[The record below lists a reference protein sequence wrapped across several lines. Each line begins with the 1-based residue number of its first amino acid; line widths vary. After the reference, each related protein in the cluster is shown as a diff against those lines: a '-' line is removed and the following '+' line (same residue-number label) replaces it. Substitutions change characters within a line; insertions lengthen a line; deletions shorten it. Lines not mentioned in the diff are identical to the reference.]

1 MKKVH
6 RIEDYF
12 TIKYKH
18 KIFFTENVFSRN
30 NKILENILE
39 IDTNSKALIVIDEGV
54 VANDSNLLS
63 SITEYFKSASIVSMC
78 EVIDGGESVKNNL
91 DTLMNLL
98 SLIDKNRIDRRS
110 YLIGIGGGAT
120 LDITGFAAAIAH
132 RGIRYIRIPTTILAQ
147 CDSGVGI
154 KNGLNLFGKKNF
166 IGTFYPPIAVIN
178 DFNFLNSLSQR
189 DKRSGL
195 AEVVKI
201 ALIKDRALFEQVQ
214 QLSDRLASFEPA
226 AIKSVIIKCA
236 QLHFDHIVNGGDPFE
251 TGNSKPL
258 DFGHWSAHKLEQI
271 SNFKIKH
278 GEAVA
283 AGIAIDTLYSANIGL
298 IKPATAKII
307 IDQLIKIGFQIYYPE
322 LETKDSNGKL
332 IIMEGLD
339 EFREHLGGTLSI
351 TLLKGIGKSI
361 EVNDIHLDLVEKSLN
376 QLKNYC

>member
-1 MKKVH
+1 MKNVH

-12 TIKYKH
+12 TIKYRH
-18 KIFFTENVFSRN
+18 KIFFTENVFSQEN
-30 NKILENILE
+30 YILKNILE
-39 IDTNSKALIVIDEGV
+39 KDANSKALIVIDNGV
-54 VANDSNLLS
+54 VENNNTLLS
-63 SITEYFKSASIVSMC
+63 SIAEYFNSVSIVSKC
-78 EVIDGGESVKNNL
+78 VTITGGEAIKNNL
-91 DTLMNLL
+91 DKLIKVL
-98 SLIDKNRIDRRS
+98 SLIDKNHIDRHS
-110 YLIGIGGGAT
+110 YLIGIGGGAV

-132 RGIRYIRIPTTILAQ
+132 RGIRYIRIPTTTLAQ

-201 ALIKDRALFEQVQ
+201 ALIKNKKLFEEVQ
-214 QLSDRLASFEPA
+214 LLSDRLNSFEPSA
-226 AIKSVIIKCA
+226 MKSVIIKCA

-271 SNFKIKH
+271 SKFKIKH

-283 AGIAIDTLYSANIGL
+283 AGIAIDTLYSANIGF
-298 IKPATAKII
+298 IKPTTAKTI
-307 IDQLIKIGFQIYYPE
+307 IDQLIKLGFQIYYPE
-322 LETKDSNGKL
+322 IEIKDSNGKL
-332 IIMEGLD
+332 IILEGLD
-339 EFREHLGGTLSI
+339 EFREHLGGKLSI

-361 EVNDIHLDLVEKSLN
+361 QVNNIQLDLVEKSLN
-376 QLKNYC
+376 QLRNYC

>member
-1 MKKVH
+1 MKNVH

-12 TIKYKH
+12 TIKYRH
-18 KIFFTENVFSRN
+18 KIFFTENVFSQEN
-30 NKILENILE
+30 YILKNILE
-39 IDTNSKALIVIDEGV
+39 KDANSKALIVIDNGV
-54 VANDSNLLS
+54 VENNNTLLS
-63 SITEYFKSASIVSMC
+63 SIAEYFNSVSIVSKC
-78 EVIDGGESVKNNL
+78 VTITGGEAIKNNL
-91 DTLMNLL
+91 DKLIKVL
-98 SLIDKNRIDRRS
+98 SLIDKNHIDRHS
-110 YLIGIGGGAT
+110 YLIGIGGGAV

-132 RGIRYIRIPTTILAQ
+132 RGIRYIRIPTTTLAQ

-201 ALIKDRALFEQVQ
+201 ALIKNKKLFEEVQ
-214 QLSDRLASFEPA
+214 LLSDRLNSFEPSA
-226 AIKSVIIKCA
+226 MKSVIIKCA

-271 SNFKIKH
+271 SKFKIKH

-283 AGIAIDTLYSANIGL
+283 AGIAIDTLYSANIGF
-298 IKPATAKII
+298 IKPTTAKTI
-307 IDQLIKIGFQIYYPE
+307 IDQLIKLGFQIYYPE
-322 LETKDSNGKL
+322 IEIKDSNGKL
-332 IIMEGLD
+332 IILEGLD
-339 EFREHLGGTLSI
+339 EFREHLGGNLSI

-361 EVNDIHLDLVEKSLN
+361 QVNNIQLDLVEKSLN
-376 QLKNYC
+376 QLRNYC

>member
-1 MKKVH
+1 MKNVH

-18 KIFFTENVFSRN
+18 KIIFTENVFSQD
-30 NKILENILE
+30 NKILKKILE
-39 IDTNSKALIVIDEGV
+39 KDANSKALIVIDKGIVE
-54 VANDSNLLS
+54 NDINLLS
-63 SITEYFKSASIVSMC
+63 SITEYFKSVSVVFMHA
-78 EVIDGGESVKNNL
+78 VIPGGEAVKNNL
-91 DTLMNLL
+91 DHLMDIL
-98 SLIDKNRIDRRS
+98 SLIDKNHIDRRS
-110 YLIGIGGGAT
+110 YLIGIGGGAV

-166 IGTFYPPIAVIN
+166 IGSFYPPIAVIN
-178 DFNFLNSLSQR
+178 DFNFLNLLSPR

-201 ALIKDRALFEQVQ
+201 ALIKDKELFEQVQ
-214 QLSDRLASFEPA
+214 RLSDRLASFELS

-236 QLHFDHIVNGGDPFE
+236 QLHYDHIVNGGDPLE

-283 AGIAIDTLYSANIGL
+283 VGIAIDTLYSANIGL
-298 IKPATAKII
+298 IKSATAKTII
-307 IDQLIKIGFQIYYPE
+307 NQLIKLGFQIYYPE

-361 EVNDIHLDLVEKSLN
+361 EANNIELDLVEKSLR

>member
-1 MKKVH
+1 MKNVH

-12 TIKYKH
+12 TIKYTH
-18 KIFFTENVFSRN
+18 KIFFTENVFSQEN
-30 NKILENILE
+30 YILKNILE
-39 IDTNSKALIVIDEGV
+39 KDANSKALIVMDNGV
-54 VANDSNLLS
+54 VENNEPLLP
-63 SITEYFKSASIVSMC
+63 SIEEYFKSISTSAKCIT
-78 EVIDGGESVKNNL
+78 IPGGESVKNNL
-91 DTLMNLL
+91 DQLMNVL
-98 SLIDKNRIDRRS
+98 SLIDKNHIDRHS
-110 YLIGIGGGAT
+110 YLIGIGGGAV

-132 RGIRYIRIPTTILAQ
+132 RGIRYIRLPTTVLAQ

-201 ALIKDRALFEQVQ
+201 ALIKDKTLFEEIQS
-214 QLSDRLASFEPA
+214 LSNRLNAFEPSA
-226 AIKSVIIKCA
+226 MKSVIIKCA
-236 QLHFDHIVNGGDPFE
+236 QLHFDHILNGGDPFE

-283 AGIAIDTLYSANIGL
+283 VGIAIDTLYSANTGL
-298 IKPATAKII
+298 IKPSKAKII
-307 IDQLIKIGFQIYYPE
+307 IDQLIKLGFQIYYPDIE
-322 LETKDSNGKL
+322 LKDSNGKL

-339 EFREHLGGTLSI
+339 EFREHLGGKLSI
-351 TLLKGIGKSI
+351 TLLKDIGKSI
-361 EVNDIHLDLVEKSLN
+361 EVNDIKLDLLEKALN
-376 QLKNYC
+376 QLKNYR